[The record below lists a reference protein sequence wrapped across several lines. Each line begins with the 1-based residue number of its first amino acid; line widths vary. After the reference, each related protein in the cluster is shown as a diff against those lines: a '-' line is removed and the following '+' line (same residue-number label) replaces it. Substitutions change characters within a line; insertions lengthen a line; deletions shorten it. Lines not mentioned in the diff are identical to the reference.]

1 MAIGDTC
8 ECLFSVFHIFLLGDK
23 KLDDSKNK
31 KLEATFYELL
41 SFSLLRSSN
50 YWILRKVIKNDE
62 KLE

>member
-41 SFSLLRSSN
+41 TFEVIQLLDPSKAN
-50 YWILRKVIKNDE
+50 KNDE
-62 KLE
+62 KLK

>member
-41 SFSLLRSSN
+41 TFEVIQLLDPSKAN
-50 YWILRKVIKNDE
+50 KK
-62 KLE
+62 